1 MGIGGDNI
9 NNKIMTIL
17 GEVTVVMSYKPSS
30 DDVILLKL
38 TEAFN
43 DFALRFIPNDFNSKD
58 PSTVDAVFSIMA
70 EYEGEL
76 EDILFK
82 SLTVGGGSAQRLTL
96 SLKNRKIEFQSF

>member
-1 MGIGGDNI
+1 M

-43 DFALRFIPNDFNSKD
+43 DFALRFIPNDFNAKD
-58 PSTVDAVFSIMA
+58 PSMVDAVVFSIMA

-82 SLTVGGGSAQRLTL
+82 SLTVGCGSAQRLTL